1 MTAKEFLRQYRR
13 LKVQIKQ
20 LDLDIM
26 ELEESYDSISID
38 YSGMPHGSGI
48 ADRTAQL
55 ATRMGQLRMQKL
67 QRRAEAL
74 EKREEIIKVINC
86 VKDPIQSQL
95 LYDRYILFMTW
106 ERIAEDCDRSDK
118 WCRTELHSRALQSV
132 NKILGTS
139 L

>member
-1 MTAKEFLRQYRR
+1 MTAKEYLRQYRR
-13 LKVQIKQ
+13 LTVKIRQ

-26 ELEESYDSISID
+26 QLEENYDSISID
-38 YSGMPHGSGI
+38 YSGMPHGSNI

-55 ATRMGQLRMQKL
+55 ATQMSGLRLQKVQL
-67 QRRAEAL
+67 RAEAL
-74 EKREEIIKVINC
+74 EKREEVIKVINQ
-86 VKDPIQSQL
+86 VDDPIQCQL

>member
-1 MTAKEFLRQYRR
+1 MTAKEYLRQYRR
-13 LKVQIKQ
+13 LTVKIRQ

-55 ATRMGQLRMQKL
+55 ATRMDILRLQKVQLK
-67 QRRAEAL
+67 AEAL
-74 EKREEIIKVINC
+74 EKREEVIKVINQ
-86 VKDPIQSQL
+86 VDDPIQSQL

-106 ERIAEDCDRSDK
+106 EGIAEDCDRSDK

-132 NKILGTS
+132 EKILDTS

>member
-1 MTAKEFLRQYRR
+1 MTAKEYLRQYRR

-38 YSGMPHGSGI
+38 YSGMPHGSNI

-55 ATRMGQLRMQKL
+55 ATRMGQLRTQKL
-67 QRRAEAL
+67 QLRAEAL
-74 EKREEIIKVINC
+74 EKCEEIIKVINC

-106 ERIAEDCDRSDK
+106 EGIAEDCDRSDK

-132 NKILGTS
+132 NEILCTS

>member
-106 ERIAEDCDRSDK
+106 EGIAEDCDRADK

-132 NKILGTS
+132 NEILCTS

>member
-13 LKVQIKQ
+13 LTVKIRQ

-55 ATRMGQLRMQKL
+55 ATRMDILRLQKVQLK
-67 QRRAEAL
+67 AEAL
-74 EKREEIIKVINC
+74 EKREEVIKVINQ
-86 VKDPIQSQL
+86 VDDPIQSQL

-132 NKILGTS
+132 CKILDNS

>member
-1 MTAKEFLRQYRR
+1 MTAKEYLMQYRR
-13 LKVQIKQ
+13 LSERIRQ

-26 ELEESYDSISID
+26 MLEAEADSVSVD

-48 ADRTAQL
+48 ADKTANTAIRL
-55 ATRMGQLRMQKL
+55 ATLKQEKVSKRE
-67 QRRAEAL
+67 EAIL
-74 EKREEIIKVINC
+74 KREEILNVINR
-86 VKDPIQSQL
+86 VEDTLLSQL

-106 ERIAEDCDRSDK
+106 ERVAEDCDRSDK

>member
-13 LKVQIKQ
+13 LTVKIRQ

-26 ELEESYDSISID
+26 QLEEMYDSISID
-38 YSGMPHGSGI
+38 YSGMPHGSNI

-55 ATRMGQLRMQKL
+55 ATQMSGLRLQKVQL
-67 QRRAEAL
+67 RAEAL
-74 EKREEIIKVINC
+74 EKREEVIKVINQ
-86 VKDPIQSQL
+86 VDDPIQCQL